1 MGGRGRN
8 WDVVVVVVVVVA
20 GQGGLGA
27 DGVGVVVVGDWCG
40 CWVRGGADGS
50 RLREDIFGDGTGP
63 AGPSSVRRAGGEA
76 EGAEEKKAS
85 SSSSLSEGPRLSSSS
100 SLAEGP
106 RDPSEELSSPSEME
120 MGDDGAFLL
129 WREIGRGGVALE
141 SSEDVGLGS
150 GLERT
155 DERVRCGTE
164 REERRWVAEGRPGK
178 IQPGGCSE
186 GLGLDGGRTEG
197 GPARRNW
204 RQRLR

>member
-50 RLREDIFGDGTGP
+50 RLREDIFGDRTGP
-63 AGPSSVRRAGGEA
+63 AGPSSVR
-76 EGAEEKKAS
+76 
-85 SSSSLSEGPRLSSSS
+85 
-100 SLAEGP
+100 
-106 RDPSEELSSPSEME
+106 SPSEME

-141 SSEDVGLGS
+141 SSKDVGLDS
-150 GLERT
+150 GL
-155 DERVRCGTE
+155 
-164 REERRWVAEGRPGK
+164 
-178 IQPGGCSE
+178 
-186 GLGLDGGRTEG
+186 
-197 GPARRNW
+197 
-204 RQRLR
+204 